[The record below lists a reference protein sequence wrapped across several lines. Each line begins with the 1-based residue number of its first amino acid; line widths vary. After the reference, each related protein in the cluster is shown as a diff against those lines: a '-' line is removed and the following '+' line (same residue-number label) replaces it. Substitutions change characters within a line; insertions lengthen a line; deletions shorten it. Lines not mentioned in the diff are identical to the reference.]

1 MPDIYDLP
9 AVSAALNGISAACL
23 VTAYALA
30 RRRRTVLHRTF
41 ILLALACS
49 ALFLASY
56 LRYHAAVGPVRPGWT
71 GPART
76 AYLVL
81 LGSHSALAMIVPL
94 LLAGTIG
101 LALRGDR
108 VRHRRLGRLTLGAW
122 LYVSV
127 TGVAVFFLLRTR
139 YPGREPRPLRQAA
152 SDARPM
158 DLAATPL
165 PPWTRER
172 PSPPR
177 AAAPHSPQ
185 PSLASSA
192 SSSSFSRRWLGD
204 SSTNAQRS
212 TPSRSI
218 RK

>member
-1 MPDIYDLP
+1 MPDLYDLP
-9 AVSAALNGISAACL
+9 AVSAGLNGISAACL

-30 RRRRTVLHRTF
+30 RRRRTALHRTF
-41 ILLALACS
+41 VLLALASS

-56 LRYHAAVGPVRPGWT
+56 VRYHTAVGPVRPGWT
-71 GPART
+71 GPAR
-76 AYLVL
+76 ALYLLL

-101 LALRGDR
+101 LALRGAR
-108 VRHRRLGRLTLGAW
+108 ERHRRLGRLTLGAW

-127 TGVAVFFLLRTR
+127 TGVAVFLLLRTH
-139 YPGREPRPLRQAA
+139 YPGPDRRPLREPN
-152 SDARPM
+152 SDTRPVGPGP
-158 DLAATPL
+158 AG
-165 PPWTRER
+165 PPTWAPER
-172 PSPPR
+172 LSPPGR
-177 AAAPHSPQ
+177 PPSPQ
-185 PSLASSA
+185 PSFASSA

-218 RK
+218 TK